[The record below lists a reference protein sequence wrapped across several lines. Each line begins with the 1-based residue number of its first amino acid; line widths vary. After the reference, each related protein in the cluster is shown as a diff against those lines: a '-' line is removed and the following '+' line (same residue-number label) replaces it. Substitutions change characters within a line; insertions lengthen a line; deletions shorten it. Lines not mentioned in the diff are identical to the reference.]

1 MNKTAFVCLW
11 ISMLFLNGVEVY
23 GQEKINYTLQDI
35 VARAKAQS
43 TAALRAQTIKENRFW
58 QYRLYQSDYNPQLRL
73 EGTIPSYTQSV
84 NNVTQPDGSIEF
96 REVKQNLIDVGIGL
110 QQAIAATGGVISVN
124 SSTSRFDNFLAPE
137 GLRARYS
144 GVPVN
149 IRLNQP
155 IFAFNPYKWDKKIQ
169 PLIFEESKRE
179 YVEEMEQISRLA
191 AQFFFDYLLAQV
203 NLDIAQ
209 KNLKN
214 TEDIYKIENGRYN
227 IGTTSEDHL
236 LQVELQVLQAKQDLA
251 GAKLDMETSML
262 TLKSYVGLNENA
274 NVELIL
280 PDNIP
285 SLQVDVDRA
294 IELAFQNRS
303 VALGFKRQLLE
314 AEEQVARARGQRF
327 QMSLNASYGYNN
339 AASTFENIYLNPN
352 QQALVNLSISML
364 ILDWGRSKARMEQA
378 RANQRLAEYTVEQ
391 ETINFEQE
399 IYSMARNFQM
409 LEDRLEITELSDK
422 VAEKRYE
429 ISRDRYLS
437 GRVTIT
443 DLNIAQTEKDANKRA
458 YISSLREYWTA
469 YYDLRQL
476 TLYDFENN
484 QLLYIPDEE

>member
-1 MNKTAFVCLW
+1 MNRLAIFSIALFFCFYSFVTL
-11 ISMLFLNGVEVY
+11 
-23 GQEKINYTLQDI
+23 GQDKVSFTLQDI

-43 TAALRAQTIKENRFW
+43 TAALRVQTIKENRFW
-58 QYRLYQSDYNPQLRL
+58 QYRLFRSNYNPQLWLRG
-73 EGTIPSYTQSV
+73 EVPNYTQAV

-96 REVKQNLIDVGIGL
+96 REVKQNFVDLELGL
-110 QQAIAATGGVISVN
+110 QQVVSPTGGIVSVN
-124 SSTSRFDNFLAPE
+124 SSSSRFDNFLAPE
-137 GLRARYS
+137 GQRARYS

-155 IFAFNPYKWDKKIQ
+155 IFAFNPYKWDKKIE
-169 PLIFEESKRE
+169 PLLYEESKRE
-179 YVEEMEQISRLA
+179 FVEEMEQISQIATQL
-191 AQFFFDYLLAQV
+191 FFDYLLAQV
-203 NLDIAQ
+203 NLDIAE

-214 TEDIYKIENGRYN
+214 TEDIYRIENGRYN
-227 IGTTSEDHL
+227 IGTTSEDRL
-236 LQVELQVLQAKQDLA
+236 LQVELQVLEAKQDMA
-251 GAKLDMETSML
+251 AARLDMETSML
-262 TLKSYVGLNENA
+262 SLKSYVGLNESA
-274 NVELIL
+274 DVHLIL

-285 SLQVDVDRA
+285 SIKVDVDRA

-303 VALGFKRQLLE
+303 QALGFERQLLQ
-314 AEEQVARARGQRF
+314 AEESVARAKGQQF

-339 AASTFENIYLNPN
+339 AASTFENIYINPN
-352 QQALVNLSISML
+352 QEARVNIGVSMP
-364 ILDWGRSKARMEQA
+364 ILDWGRTKARMEQA

-399 IYSMARNFQM
+399 IYTMARNFQM

-429 ISRDRYLS
+429 ISRDRYLT

-469 YYDLRQL
+469 YYQLRQL

-484 QLLYIPDEE
+484 LLLYVPDED